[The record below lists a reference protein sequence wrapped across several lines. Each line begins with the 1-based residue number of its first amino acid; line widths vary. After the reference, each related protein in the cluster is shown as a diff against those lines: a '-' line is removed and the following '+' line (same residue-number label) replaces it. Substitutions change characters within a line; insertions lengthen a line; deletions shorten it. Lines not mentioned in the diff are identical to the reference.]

1 MAKHITRTI
10 SNNAYWQINKHLHK
24 QLGLRTTLLL
34 QHFIDLQTK
43 VFHGNEFF
51 QSYKQIEKELC
62 LTNHHIKDSIKKL
75 KEAGVVTVE
84 KKKMP
89 AKNYYFVLLNKVEEL
104 LSLDSGNSSVKPEIP
119 QTVNLQPTSEVNI
132 TLLDSGK
139 SPNKSVDNQ
148 PTYKRNNNKRNK
160 EKEIIKNTDS
170 SIVKENNIL
179 KRLLDDL
186 IQFENVSKFKL
197 SFQEIEEYGGIEEV
211 YKKLNFTESQKN
223 NWTRAINNVISINQ
237 AV

>member
-10 SNNAYWQINKHLHK
+10 SNNSYWQINKHLHK

-43 VFHGNEFF
+43 VFRGNEFF

-62 LTNHHIKDSIKKL
+62 LTDYHIKDSIKKL
-75 KEAGVVTVE
+75 KEAGVLTVE
-84 KKKMP
+84 KKGMP
-89 AKNYYFVLLNKVEEL
+89 AKNYYFVLLNRVEEL
-104 LSLDSGNSSVKPEIP
+104 LSLDSGNSPVKPEIP

-132 TLLDSGK
+132 TLQDSEK
-139 SPNKSVDNQ
+139 LPNKSSDNHL
-148 PTYKRNNNKRNK
+148 TYKRNNNKRNK

-170 SIVKENNIL
+170 SLVKENNIL
-179 KRLLDDL
+179 KRLLSDL
-186 IQFENVSKFKL
+186 IQFENVNKFKL

-211 YKKLNFTESQKN
+211 YKKLNFTESQRN
-223 NWTRAINNVISINQ
+223 NWTTAINNVISINQ